1 MRALILSDIHANL
14 EALNAV
20 LAAAGEWDALWN
32 LGDMVGYGASPNQVL
47 DVIRPLATLTV
58 RGNHD
63 RVCCGLS
70 SALNFNPTA
79 RAAAKWTLAK
89 LTPDNLEWLR
99 ALPQGPLE
107 TEAPT
112 ADSKAMRVT
121 LAHGSPLNEDQYIHT
136 MRDAWAPLQQSTAP
150 LTFFGHTHVQGGF
163 SQKQQDWLELRPRFA
178 GRTDAESPGPAHSA
192 GDALPHQSRRGRPA
206 PRLRLARRLRH
217 LLERRRR
224 GGLPPRALRPP
235 PRAGTHPDGASA
247 RAPRRPPPRRTI
259 GQQVQSTKVLVI
271 VLHVAVSLFALWW
284 NKQAHSFPV

>member
-1 MRALILSDIHANL
+1 MRALILSDIPGNR

-99 ALPQGPLE
+99 ALPQGPLG

-112 ADSKAMRVT
+112 AGSKAVRVT
-121 LAHGSPLNEDQYIHT
+121 LVHGSPLNEDQYIQ
-136 MRDAWAPLQQSTAP
+136 RPPL
-150 LTFFGHTHVQGGF
+150 
-163 SQKQQDWLELRPRFA
+163 
-178 GRTDAESPGPAHSA
+178 GRARCP
-192 GDALPHQSRRGRPA
+192 RGRW
-206 PRLRLARRLRH
+206 
-217 LLERRRR
+217 RRRR
-224 GGLPPRALRPP
+224 PRPVPRPCGSRWCTARRSTKTSTSTPCATPGRRCSRAPPR
-235 PRAGTHPDGASA
+235 
-247 RAPRRPPPRRTI
+247 
-259 GQQVQSTKVLVI
+259 
-271 VLHVAVSLFALWW
+271 
-284 NKQAHSFPV
+284 